1 MWAASCRRV
10 DGGALL
16 TGGGTFFTPK
26 RALRASTMYLVAIA
40 WLYVAMMMAIAEAT
54 SPIGTLL
61 GAFFTFAFYGLA
73 PVALLMYLLGTPSR
87 LRARKIAE
95 ASAAASTVDPDRGSQ
110 PSAGAED
117 GPVTPVRKE
126 P

>member
-1 MWAASCRRV
+1 
-10 DGGALL
+10 
-16 TGGGTFFTPK
+16 
-26 RALRASTMYLVAIA
+26 MYLVAIA

-54 SPIGTLL
+54 SPIGSLL

-87 LRARKIAE
+87 LRARKVAE
-95 ASAAASTVDPDRGSQ
+95 ASADRAAARGVPANDSARGIDMQHGEPEHSSAAAVDPDRRGQ
-110 PSAGAED
+110 PAAGAQDE
-117 GPVTPVRKE
+117 PVAPMRKE